1 MKPNNTSSL
10 RSSLKHE
17 AIHIALLAKSLVNET
32 HIYTV
37 NESLEI
43 LKLKMNTL
51 AAFSVRSK
59 LDK

>member
-1 MKPNNTSSL
+1 MKPNHTSSL

-17 AIHIALLAKSLVNET
+17 SIHIALLAKSLVNET
-32 HIYTV
+32 QIYTV